1 MSAGRSCPIA
11 YRYGANALAR
21 ATTTRAETLYVVGGL
36 YGNPFALRTL
46 IDMAA
51 REEGPVRLCFNGD
64 FNWFNVDDA
73 GFRAI
78 NECVLQHD
86 AIVGNVEYEFRNP
99 VDDAGCGCAYPDGV
113 DQGVVERSNRI
124 HARLKHSAARHPD
137 LLAQLAAL
145 PLYAR
150 YQVGDCRVGIVHGDA
165 DSLAG
170 WHFDPAELDRTEALP
185 DIQRCFAQA
194 QVDVFASSHTCSAGL
209 RRFALPTG
217 EGLIVNNGAAGMRNC
232 PDVAAGLLTRIAT
245 KPSPHPVVQ
254 EEHVAGVCIAAL
266 PIPFDSA
273 AWQAVFLSQWAP
285 GSDAHTSYFT
295 RIEHLEQPFRTLPGT
310 LVGSCLRR

>member
-1 MSAGRSCPIA
+1 MNAGRSCPIA

-21 ATTTRAETLYVVGGL
+21 TSTTRADTLYVIGGL

-99 VDDAGCGCAYPDGV
+99 LDDAGCGCAYPDSV

-137 LLAQLAAL
+137 LLAQLAEL

-170 WHFDPAELDRTEALP
+170 WHFDPAELDRAEALP
-185 DIQRCFAQA
+185 NIQRCFAQA
-194 QVDVFASSHTCSAGL
+194 QVDVFASSHTCSAGM
-209 RRFALPTG
+209 RRFALPTR
-217 EGLIVNNGAAGMRNC
+217 EGLVANNGAAGMRNFQ
-232 PDVAAGLLTRIAT
+232 DVPGGLLTRIST
-245 KPSPHPVVQ
+245 TPSPHPVLQ
-254 EEHVAGVCIAAL
+254 EERIAGVCVAAL
-266 PIPFDSA
+266 PIAFDSD
-273 AWQAVFLSQWAP
+273 AWQAYFLSQWPP
-285 GSDAHTSYFT
+285 GSDAYNSYFT
-295 RIEHLEQPFRTLPGT
+295 RIQSGLML
-310 LVGSCLRR
+310 

>member
-1 MSAGRSCPIA
+1 MNAGRSCPIA

-21 ATTTRAETLYVVGGL
+21 TSTTRADTLYVIGGL

-51 REEGPVRLCFNGD
+51 REDGPVRLCFNGD
-64 FNWFNVDDA
+64 FNWFNVDDT

-86 AIVGNVEYEFRNP
+86 AIVGNVEHEFRNP
-99 VDDAGCGCAYPDGV
+99 LDDAGCGCAYPESV
-113 DQGVVERSNRI
+113 DQAVVERSNRI

-137 LLAQLAAL
+137 LLAQLAEL

-170 WHFDPAELDRTEALP
+170 WHFDPAELDRAEALP
-185 DIQRCFAQA
+185 NIQRCFAQA
-194 QVDVFASSHTCSAGL
+194 QVDVFASSHTCSAGM
-209 RRFALPTG
+209 RRFALPTR
-217 EGLIVNNGAAGMRNC
+217 EGLVANNGAAGMRNFQ
-232 PDVAAGLLTRIAT
+232 DVPGGLLTRIST
-245 KPSPHPVVQ
+245 TPSPHPVLQ
-254 EEHVAGVCIAAL
+254 EERVAGVYVAAL
-266 PIPFDSA
+266 PIAFDSD
-273 AWQAVFLSQWAP
+273 AWQAYFLSQWPP
-285 GSDAHTSYFT
+285 GSDAYNSYFT
-295 RIEHLEQPFRTLPGT
+295 RIQS
-310 LVGSCLRR
+310 GSML